1 MDCCVRVFYGGIVR
15 KEDGMFEGMDEEVE
29 WFDKPPSFDDL
40 CGRLHDKFGGDSD
53 DPDNYRLPVSKT
65 FRFIV

>member
-40 CGRLHDKFGGDSD
+40 CGRLHDLAVIRMT
-53 DPDNYRLPVSKT
+53 PTTTVCP
-65 FRFIV
+65 